1 MKHPSL
7 RKYLNDEIQKRGYIA
22 RYEVMELA
30 RKFGY
35 VTRGL
40 PYRESNAERRLR
52 KSESP
57 LVDEVTDNGA
67 IVAYK
72 WIGESYVAPVV
83 ERKEMTKEEM
93 IMLSQR

>member
-22 RYEVMELA
+22 RYEIMELA

-57 LVDEVTDNGA
+57 CVEEVFDNGV

-72 WIGESYVAPVV
+72 WVGETYSPKPI

-93 IMLSQR
+93 IMMSQR